1 MAKRNPQSQ
10 ADDSQPNA
18 TAAKPRARGA
28 VRSSNAGG
36 PAAANLPV
44 LSDTEAARPT
54 PFDTAPPADT
64 IASDPDVS
72 RLEPR
77 EAPHSDELNDSPSEE
92 EIRARAYD
100 LYVKRGGTH
109 GAHEEDWFT
118 AEKELRK
125 RKK

>member
-18 TAAKPRARGA
+18 TGGKPRARGSA
-28 VRSSNAGG
+28 RSSSAGA
-36 PAAANLPV
+36 PAAANPPS

-77 EAPHSDELNDSPSEE
+77 EEPDADQLKDSPSEE